1 MAKKILH
8 SIAICSFSFTGMVY
22 FGGYLMSRWFR
33 ISVAKWGRECFR
45 VSYGRPKFTLLV
57 LGNLGLELW
66 GPNSRGPIAALQR
79 QGDDLCPGAGPN
91 RHFADSLIGPPD
103 K

>member
-1 MAKKILH
+1 
-8 SIAICSFSFTGMVY
+8 
-22 FGGYLMSRWFR
+22 MSRWFR

-79 QGDDLCPGAGPN
+79 QGDQCEYAQIQTSNLMI
-91 RHFADSLIGPPD
+91 HILKKHID
-103 K
+103 KII